1 MKRSVA
7 QAASSDVS
15 DAQLIARC
23 VVADD
28 RHAFAELVKRH
39 QSAVRACLRRLTAG
53 NAALADDLAQDTFV
67 LAWRNL
73 KSFRQEA
80 RFSTWL
86 YRIATNCWLAHVRKR
101 HEELLGDRDA
111 ELAGDCAQAGE
122 APERGGGDHA
132 AATTMK
138 IDLERALAQLP
149 EAERA
154 ALVQCY
160 HNDLSHEEAA
170 YVLGC
175 PVGTVK
181 THILRGKQ
189 KLRVALAAWAPT
201 AVTRTP

>member
-1 MKRSVA
+1 MTATGANEVP
-7 QAASSDVS
+7 

-39 QSAVRACLRRLTAG
+39 QSGVRACLRKLTAG
-53 NAALADDLAQDTFV
+53 NHALADDLAQDTFV

-86 YRIATNCWLAHVRKR
+86 YRIATNCWLANARKR

-111 ELAGDCAQAGE
+111 ERDADDLGE
-122 APERGGGDHA
+122 ALPDSGSGDHA
-132 AATTMK
+132 PATTMK
-138 IDLERALAQLP
+138 IDLERALARLSD
-149 EAERA
+149 AERA
-154 ALVQCY
+154 AIVQCY

-170 YVLGC
+170 YVLGM
-175 PVGTVK
+175 PIGTVK

-189 KLRVALAAWAPT
+189 KLKAALAAWAPSE
-201 AVTRTP
+201 AAR

>member
-1 MKRSVA
+1 MPAPRPHEVP
-7 QAASSDVS
+7 

-23 VVADD
+23 IVGDD

-39 QSAVRACLRRLTAG
+39 QSSVRACLRKLTAG
-53 NAALADDLAQDTFV
+53 NHALADDLAQETFM

-80 RFSTWL
+80 RFSTGL
-86 YRIATNCWLAHVRKR
+86 YRIATNCWLAQARKR

-111 ELAGDCAQAGE
+111 DVGDEDTGE
-122 APERGGGDHA
+122 AALSRGTGSDHA
-132 AATTMK
+132 AASTMK
-138 IDLERALAQLP
+138 IDLERALAQLSD
-149 EAERA
+149 AERA
-154 ALVQCY
+154 AIVQCY

-170 YVLGC
+170 YVLGW

-189 KLRVALAAWAPT
+189 KLRSALAAWAP
-201 AVTRTP
+201 AASTRTS